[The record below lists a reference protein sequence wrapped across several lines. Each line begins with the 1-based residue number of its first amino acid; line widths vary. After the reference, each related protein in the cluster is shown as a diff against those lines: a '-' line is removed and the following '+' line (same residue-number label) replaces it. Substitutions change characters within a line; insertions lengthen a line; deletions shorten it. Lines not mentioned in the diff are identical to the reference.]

1 MTLLST
7 FSWSGVSE
15 IMTTPPPSFTVTPTP
30 TSRSPTDFVYVEYD
44 DYDDYSSYEDP
55 SVPSATPDIIPTT
68 TTTTATTTT
77 TTSTT
82 TTTTTTTTT
91 RRARRTAPPHLF
103 KRKTTTTAMPPATVP
118 MAYAEGQGPTLTPVM
133 TSAVPEFPTSPSAD
147 PDDVI
152 IATSSPNR
160 TSESGNLQ
168 TEMNLTGTEPTPPAS
183 SSSLF
188 FPLPKKEN
196 NSVDEVPYRIVGLD
210 SDIPRGHQNYFVPR
224 MPPFRERTQN
234 KRIQQLLNEK
244 RRQDLLK
251 RAARSRDGRTER
263 KHVGL

>member
-7 FSWSGVSE
+7 FSSSGISE
-15 IMTTPPPSFTVTPTP
+15 IMTTSPPSFTVTPAP
-30 TSRSPTDFVYVEYD
+30 TSRRPTDFVYVEYD

-55 SVPSATPDIIPTT
+55 SIHSATPDIIPTT
-68 TTTTATTTT
+68 TTTTTTTT
-77 TTSTT
+77 ATT

-91 RRARRTAPPHLF
+91 RRARRTAPSHLF
-103 KRKTTTTAMPPATVP
+103 KRKTTTTPMPPATVP
-118 MAYAEGQGPTLTPVM
+118 IAYTEGQGLTLMPVM
-133 TSAVPEFPTSPSAD
+133 TSAVPEFPTSPSVD
-147 PDDVI
+147 PDEDF
-152 IATSSPNR
+152 IATASPNR
-160 TSESGNLQ
+160 TSERGNLQ
-168 TEMNLTGTEPTPPAS
+168 TKINLIGTEPTPPVT

-210 SDIPRGHQNYFVPR
+210 SDITRGHQNYFVPR

-251 RAARSRDGRTER
+251 RSARSREGRTDR